1 MNAWPF
7 PSRDACG
14 RALFADL
21 AGGGGAVETG
31 KQGRNSP
38 PPRAR
43 RGPSRPAPARRRR
56 ASEGARGGRIARA
69 RLAFV
74 ERCVGRYHA
83 CVGRDGGAR
92 GSERVRVARS
102 RRRGEASSSRATF
115 GTAPGGAL
123 DPLEDFRFHRVL
135 PSNKHVEIFLSFSEI
150 PVDAKRAVNHPR
162 EDRRFEYRPR
172 PKSTNWNPEWSR
184 TCSVT
189 PPSDG
194 CRGLREDA
202 RTRMSIRTTGRC
214 IGIVTRYAH
223 LSRGRWVGRTRPRGR
238 LRRGRRDVHFRCQTT
253 KDRFSGSATPE
264 GRAPPRRWTSREGK
278 EPEWHSPPE
287 EGDSSPR
294 AAASARAG
302 PVRGVVG
309 QSITVGKETVT
320 RE

>member
-1 MNAWPF
+1 MGQSGSGSLGP
-7 PSRDACG
+7 
-14 RALFADL
+14 
-21 AGGGGAVETG
+21 GGEE
-31 KQGRNSP
+31 KR
-38 PPRAR
+38 PRVVQR
-43 RGPSRPAPARRRR
+43 SGPRR
-56 ASEGARGGRIARA
+56 AVRRI
-69 RLAFV
+69 
-74 ERCVGRYHA
+74 
-83 CVGRDGGAR
+83 
-92 GSERVRVARS
+92 RS
-102 RRRGEASSSRATF
+102 RISGSTGCCRQTNTWRYF
-115 GTAPGGAL
+115 YP
-123 DPLEDFRFHRVL
+123 
-135 PSNKHVEIFLSFSEI
+135 FSEI

-162 EDRRFEYRPR
+162 EDRRFEYGPR
-172 PKSTNWNPEWSR
+172 PKSTNWNLEWSR

-202 RTRMSIRTTGRC
+202 RTRMSIRTSGRC